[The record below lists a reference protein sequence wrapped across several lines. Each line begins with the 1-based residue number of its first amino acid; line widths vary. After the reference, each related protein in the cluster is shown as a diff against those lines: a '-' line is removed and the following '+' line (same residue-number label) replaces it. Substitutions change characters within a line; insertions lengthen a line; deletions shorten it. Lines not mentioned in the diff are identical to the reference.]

1 MLLSTTINAIWLISW
16 FQPQKKEFLKKSYI
30 QTILSLFGFLDLYEK
45 KNHSFHFPI
54 NERLSFESIILAKIS
69 ILEAGTLISQRV
81 LASWYSRW
89 DVSIYINKSQRNI
102 EVHRKKPTT
111 GNLFHEYI
119 TRLNRG
125 IRRVQQHKWGLVKR
139 IKKQQS
145 TSETTEKTQVLW
157 STIMGWPKQ
166 ISSLHCSCS
175 HETKDRPASNRV
187 HVTQGGDSTWAFL
200 GRFAA

>member
-1 MLLSTTINAIWLISW
+1 MKNKNSSIS
-16 FQPQKKEFLKKSYI
+16 
-30 QTILSLFGFLDLYEK
+30 
-45 KNHSFHFPI
+45 FPI
-54 NERLSFESIILAKIS
+54 NERLSFESIIGKDKYSWGRNLDLTKS
-69 ILEAGTLISQRV
+69 SWELIFKMRCFYLHQQE
-81 LASWYSRW
+81 
-89 DVSIYINKSQRNI
+89 SQRNI

-157 STIMGWPKQ
+157 STVMGWPQQ

>member
-30 QTILSLFGFLDLYEK
+30 QTILSLFGFLNLYEK
-45 KNHSFHFPI
+45 KIIHFIFPSMKGYH
-54 NERLSFESIILAKIS
+54 LKALLAKIS

-139 IKKQQS
+139 IK
-145 TSETTEKTQVLW
+145 
-157 STIMGWPKQ
+157 
-166 ISSLHCSCS
+166 
-175 HETKDRPASNRV
+175 
-187 HVTQGGDSTWAFL
+187 
-200 GRFAA
+200 

>member
-16 FQPQKKEFLKKSYI
+16 FQPQKKEFFKKSYI
-30 QTILSLFGFLDLYEK
+30 QTILSLFGFFDLYEK

-54 NERLSFESIILAKIS
+54 NERLSFESIIGKDKYSWSRNLDFTKS
-69 ILEAGTLISQRV
+69 SCELIFKMRCFYLHQQE
-81 LASWYSRW
+81 
-89 DVSIYINKSQRNI
+89 SQRNI
-102 EVHRKKPTT
+102 EVHRKKLTT

-157 STIMGWPKQ
+157 STVMGWPQQ

>member
-16 FQPQKKEFLKKSYI
+16 FQPQKKEFFKKSYI

-54 NERLSFESIILAKIS
+54 NERLSFESIIGKDKYSWGRNLDFTKS
-69 ILEAGTLISQRV
+69 SCELIFKMRCFYLHQQE
-81 LASWYSRW
+81 
-89 DVSIYINKSQRNI
+89 SQRNI
-102 EVHRKKPTT
+102 EVHRKKLTT

-139 IKKQQS
+139 IKKTTVHFRNYWEN
-145 TSETTEKTQVLW
+145 TSIVIHYHGVTEANLLFTL
-157 STIMGWPKQ
+157 
-166 ISSLHCSCS
+166 
-175 HETKDRPASNRV
+175 
-187 HVTQGGDSTWAFL
+187 
-200 GRFAA
+200 